1 MRRVHV
7 ASGWRPEQ
15 GIVRTC
21 EVENL
26 VVHGVETF
34 IHEVETLVI
43 HEVENLIVY
52 EVGNTI
58 IAHEKV
64 AHVSDSQDRFLY
76 VLMILSSLSLC
87 NLRTGT

>member
-43 HEVENLIVY
+43 HEVENLIIH
-52 EVGNTI
+52 EVGSTTI
-58 IAHEKV
+58 EKV

-87 NLRTGT
+87 NLRAGT